1 MGQSD
6 CGYEP
11 GMDNQLENLMPKLV
25 VAYTDEEGSFD
36 RVVEAAL
43 DVASRYGS
51 RVVFYD
57 ASSASAF
64 SDPIA
69 SPVSAEGVEEQ
80 FGDPLSPE
88 ELERLGRPAI
98 AERVARARKDGVDAW
113 GWLPSEHGLEA
124 LWDDAR
130 KRGADLIVIPEEL
143 ADGGVLDRLRGDR
156 LDDKTLADAPTA
168 VMVVD
173 DAGNRILP
181 R

>member
-1 MGQSD
+1 
-6 CGYEP
+6 
-11 GMDNQLENLMPKLV
+11 MDNQLENLRPKLV
-25 VAYTDEEGSFD
+25 MAYTDDEGRFD

-69 SPVSAEGVEEQ
+69 GLVSAEGVEEQ

-98 AERVARARKDGVDAW
+98 AERVVRARQDGVDAW
-113 GWLPSEHGLEA
+113 GWLPLPVA
-124 LWDDAR
+124 
-130 KRGADLIVIPEEL
+130 PE
-143 ADGGVLDRLRGDR
+143 GSGSIR
-156 LDDKTLADAPTA
+156 
-168 VMVVD
+168 
-173 DAGNRILP
+173 LP
-181 R
+181 RLCDTASSLGAHRNAPIIWSAVPCEGRENTPETGVARGRSWHAP

>member
-1 MGQSD
+1 
-6 CGYEP
+6 
-11 GMDNQLENLMPKLV
+11 
-25 VAYTDEEGSFD
+25 DEEGSFD
-36 RVVEAAL
+36 RVAEAAL

-69 SPVSAEGVEEQ
+69 SSMSAGGAEEQ
-80 FGDPLSPE
+80 FGDPLSPV

-130 KRGADLIVIPEEL
+130 KRGADLIVVPEEL
-143 ADGGVLDRLRGDR
+143 AEGGGLDRMGGERS
-156 LDDKTLADAPTA
+156 
-168 VMVVD
+168 
-173 DAGNRILP
+173 
-181 R
+181 